1 MFGCVSEDDVDVDA
15 GAQDVMFGCESED
28 TELCHASHT
37 LMMATRLRKKEND
50 WRKNG
55 DCGGVGMI
63 LPPAGGPRHH
73 VGARGCGD
81 GNSFEEETTDAQER

>member
-37 LMMATRLRKKEND
+37 L
-50 WRKNG
+50 
-55 DCGGVGMI
+55 
-63 LPPAGGPRHH
+63 
-73 VGARGCGD
+73 D
-81 GNSFEEETTDAQER
+81 GNSFEEERERLAQER